1 MSSSKARRLGSN
13 FGSALKRGLP
23 ASCLVLTG
31 KPEVKFRIWQRI
43 ALNTVIVVSDSSEMP
58 NSSEQLGVLWL
69 PGSVPASTS
78 QSLAPAKG
86 GMIQFQS
93 NGNIL
98 QK

>member
-1 MSSSKARRLGSN
+1 M
-13 FGSALKRGLP
+13 
-23 ASCLVLTG
+23 ASRVG
-31 KPEVKFRIWQRI
+31 
-43 ALNTVIVVSDSSEMP
+43 A
-58 NSSEQLGVLWL
+58 
-69 PGSVPASTS
+69 PASTS